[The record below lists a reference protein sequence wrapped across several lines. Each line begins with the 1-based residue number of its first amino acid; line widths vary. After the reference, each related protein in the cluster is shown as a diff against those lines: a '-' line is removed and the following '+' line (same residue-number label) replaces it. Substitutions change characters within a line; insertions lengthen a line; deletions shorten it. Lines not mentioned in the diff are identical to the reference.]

1 VLPYLV
7 NDIDMWWHLC
17 AGACPKSYGTNVA
30 RLAGL
35 PGSVV
40 ARAAVMSASREAIAT
55 SGQQR
60 PAAAAAAGDAT
71 AADAMEV
78 DGDAAAAAGDSV
90 QDVQQ
95 VAELLGSVRSQL
107 QQLKGAAR
115 DDAAAGGLVLQLAEL
130 QQRAAVLC
138 K

>member
-1 VLPYLV
+1 MPFVVLLAVLSPP
-7 NDIDMWWHLC
+7 

-55 SGQQR
+55 GGQKPAAAGDAAAGPDAMDVDDA
-60 PAAAAAAGDAT
+60 PAAAAAAAVYQG
-71 AADAMEV
+71 E
-78 DGDAAAAAGDSV
+78 
-90 QDVQQ
+90 QKELQQ
-95 VAELLGSVRSQL
+95 VLELLGSVRSQL
-107 QQLKGAAR
+107 QQLKDAAR
-115 DDAAAGGLVLQLAEL
+115 DDAAAGGLVQQLAEL

>member
-1 VLPYLV
+1 ML
-7 NDIDMWWHLC
+7 LC
-17 AGACPKSYGTNVA
+17 CSSAGACPKSYGTNVA

-55 SGQQR
+55 GGQQ
-60 PAAAAAAGDAT
+60 PATAAGD
-71 AADAMEV
+71 
-78 DGDAAAAAGDSV
+78 DGAAGAEAM
-90 QDVQQ
+90 DVDDASAAPSTASKGEQELQQ
-95 VAELLGSVRSQL
+95 VLELLGSVRRQL
-107 QQLKGAAR
+107 QQLKDAAR
-115 DDAAAGGLVLQLAEL
+115 DDAAAGGLVQQLADL